1 MAKRTIRRS
10 EIWQVSFDPTIG
22 SEIRKT
28 RPAIVL
34 SSDDLGLLP
43 VKIVVPLT
51 DHKEQYLDYPWHVRI
66 DPAKEN
72 GLKKTSSADCLQVK
86 SLSTERFVKK
96 LGKVD
101 HERLDSILNA
111 VALCIEM

>member
-1 MAKRTIRRS
+1 MRKRTIRRG
-10 EIWQVSFDPTIG
+10 EIWQISFDPTVG

-28 RPAIVL
+28 RPAVVL

-51 DHKEQYLDYPWHVRI
+51 EYKEYYIDYPWHVRVEA
-66 DPAKEN
+66 AKGN

-86 SLSTERFVKK
+86 SLSTERFQKK
-96 LGKVD
+96 LGSLGNEEMDK
-101 HERLDSILNA
+101 IINGI
-111 VALCIEM
+111 ALCIEM